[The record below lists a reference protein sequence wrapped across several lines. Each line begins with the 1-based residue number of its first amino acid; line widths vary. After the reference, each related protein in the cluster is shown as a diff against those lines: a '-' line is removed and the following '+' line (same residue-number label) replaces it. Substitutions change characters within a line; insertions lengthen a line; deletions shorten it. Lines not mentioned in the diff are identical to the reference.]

1 MKIKASY
8 IFNAIGLAMI
18 GYFAFNYF
26 YQKHLISEFYYGAK
40 ANSIRTK
47 LNVPII
53 DDYMES
59 VNPYNEFG
67 NRWESSKEEPEINEV
82 LHVWKSVSVDDS
94 NGKIEEMDGFR
105 KNINGRVAQFNIDS
119 DIYGDTLSKRRGKIF
134 YYKSELIG
142 NENLTENQIDS
153 ISREWGL
160 NYLVK

>member
-1 MKIKASY
+1 MKIKTTNIINTIAFL
-8 IFNAIGLAMI
+8 ILI
-18 GYFAFNYF
+18 YFAFDYF
-26 YQKHLISEFYYGAK
+26 YKKRLISEFHYGVK

-59 VNPYNEFG
+59 VNPYNEYG
-67 NRWESSKEEPEINEV
+67 NRWESSNKEPENNEV
-82 LHVWKSVSVDDS
+82 LHVWKNVSVDDV
-94 NGKIEEMDGFR
+94 GRIEEEDGFR
-105 KNINGRVAQFNIDS
+105 KNVNGKIAQFNIS
-119 DIYGDTLSKRRGKIF
+119 SNIYGDTLSKRKGMFF
-134 YYKSELIG
+134 YYKSKLIG

>member
-1 MKIKASY
+1 MKLKSSY
-8 IFNAIGLAMI
+8 IINAILFSMI
-18 GYFAFNYF
+18 VYFAFNHF
-26 YQKHLISEFYYGAK
+26 YEKYLISEFQYGIK

-59 VNPYNEFG
+59 VNPYNEYG
-67 NRWESSKEEPEINEV
+67 NRWESSNKEPENYEV
-82 LHVWKSVSVDDS
+82 LHVWKNVSVDDI
-94 NGKIEEMDGFR
+94 GRIEEEDGFR
-105 KNINGRVAQFNIDS
+105 KNVNGKITQFSISSN
-119 DIYGDTLSKRRGKIF
+119 IYGDTLSKRNGMFF

-142 NENLTENQIDS
+142 NENLTEIQIDS